1 MSELKRSREEVEAMF
16 ERWLATNKECE
27 RTGNWEALA
36 DYYAQDATYRYTIG
50 HFGTREAHGR
60 EEVRQLVMERDMIGF
75 EGWTFPYEW
84 VVIDGDRIMTKWYMQ
99 PPHRRPDGTPY
110 RVLGMSAIR
119 LNDDL
124 EIVEMEDS
132 MDIAALF
139 AMADEMRAA
148 GHEVNLP
155 SAPDLS

>member
-1 MSELKRSREEVEAMF
+1 MSEFKRSRAEVEAMF
-16 ERWLATNKECE
+16 ERWLATNKEAE
-27 RTGNWEALA
+27 RTRNWGPLA
-36 DYYAQDATYRYTIG
+36 DYYAEDATYRYTIG
-50 HFGTREAHGR
+50 QFGTREAKGR
-60 EEVRQLVMERDMIGF
+60 EEVRKLVMDRDMIGF

-84 VVIDGDRIMTKWYMQ
+84 VVIDGDKIMTKWHMQ
-99 PPHRRPDGTPY
+99 PPYRREDGSPY

-132 MDIAALF
+132 MDVAALF